1 MPSVVKVCIPDHSPE
16 EFGVYDTMTFDNI
29 LAQVVKNPSEWK
41 LVDENG
47 RTIVLSQRVA
57 GSKDVECLE
66 VYLAPARRL

>member
-1 MPSVVKVCIPDHSPE
+1 MCIPDHSPE
-16 EFGVYDTMTFDNI
+16 EFGVYDTMTFADI

-57 GSKDVECLE
+57 GSKDVKCLK
-66 VYLAPARRL
+66 VYLASAQRL